1 MLPPTESKRGKAWQL
16 KVIISLSMAK
26 QFFPRKAAR
35 CSTIDENSGR
45 TDDGVMPI
53 NWVWR
58 KIRKVILTFPPL
70 TSEELSELV
79 GLVQGQEYDLT
90 YPDPADGSLTIR
102 CYTSNA
108 TSELKSGVLY
118 GGLWVG
124 VSFNAIEME
133 GVR

>member
-1 MLPPTESKRGKAWQL
+1 MAIKSEYFAINGDPIYSPQSC
-16 KVIISLSMAK
+16 KVQYDSLA
-26 QFFPRKAAR
+26 
-35 CSTIDENSGR
+35 DENSGR
-45 TDDGVMPI
+45 TDDGVMHI

-70 TSEELSELV
+70 TSKELTELIS
-79 GLVQGQEYDLT
+79 LVQGQEYDLT